1 MFQKKAEGP
10 ERTRE
15 VHGDVCKSVHSWKI
29 QAMARGNVHKLEKEV
44 DSPVEGREVKL
55 QRGLQRCCSSAS
67 SQVSSV
73 DSLPLIG
80 QALVALYMCTDG
92 TGNP

>member
-1 MFQKKAEGP
+1 
-10 ERTRE
+10 
-15 VHGDVCKSVHSWKI
+15 
-29 QAMARGNVHKLEKEV
+29 MARGNVHKLEKEV

-55 QRGLQRCCSSAS
+55 QRGLQRSCGSAN

-73 DSLPLIG
+73 DRLPVVG
-80 QALVALYMCTDG
+80 QALVGLYIWTDG